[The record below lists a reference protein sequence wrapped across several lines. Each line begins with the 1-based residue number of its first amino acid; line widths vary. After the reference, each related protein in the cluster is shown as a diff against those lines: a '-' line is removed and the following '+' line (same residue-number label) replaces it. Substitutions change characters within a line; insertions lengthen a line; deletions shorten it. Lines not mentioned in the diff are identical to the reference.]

1 MSSDA
6 LRNRPSHR
14 GRTVLVTGAGQGIG
28 AAIALA
34 FGRRHAR
41 VAVSD
46 IDAARA
52 ERTAGMIRDAGGIA
66 AAAACD
72 VADYAA
78 IETACDVLQAALGSR
93 IDTIV
98 NNAGISPKHD
108 GRAHKVWEM
117 GPQEWT
123 RVMAVNIGGAFNT
136 VRLLSPQMREA
147 RYGTIVNMS
156 SVAGR
161 TYSEVV
167 GAHYAAS
174 KAAMIGFTKHIAAE
188 LGPFNIRANAIAPGR
203 IETPLIR
210 TVPQALNERQV
221 GATPMRRLGQPEEV
235 ADLALYL
242 TSDESGFITGQVCD
256 VAGGLLMT

>member
-1 MSSDA
+1 MSNA
-6 LRNRPSHR
+6 LQNRPSHS

-28 AAIALA
+28 QAIALA
-34 FGRRHAR
+34 FGRRGAR

-46 IDAARA
+46 IAPERAGDTVARIEA
-52 ERTAGMIRDAGGIA
+52 AGGIA

-72 VADYAA
+72 VADYDALA
-78 IETACDVLQAALGSR
+78 EACEALQQALGGR

-108 GRAHKVWEM
+108 GKAHKVWEM
-117 GPQEWT
+117 APDEWT
-123 RVMAVNIGGAFNT
+123 RVMAVNISGAFNT

-147 RYGTIVNMS
+147 KYGTIVNMS

-161 TYSEVV
+161 TYSDVV
-167 GAHYAAS
+167 GVHYAAS

-188 LGPFNIRANAIAPGR
+188 LGPYNIRANAIAPGR
-203 IETPLIR
+203 IETPLIK
-210 TVPQALNERQV
+210 TVPQEVNDQQIRMTA
-221 GATPMRRLGQPEEV
+221 MRRLGQPEEV

-242 TSDESGFITGQVCD
+242 TSDESSFVTGQVCD
-256 VAGGLLMT
+256 VAGGLMMT